1 MELNEFI
8 KNIADQFEST
18 DPSVFNAKTEIKDL
32 DEWSSLIAL
41 SIVAMIDEEYDVVLK
56 GDDVKNLKTIEDLYN
71 VVKTKAEEN

>member
-18 DPSVFNAKTEIKDL
+18 DSSIFNAKTEIKDL

-71 VVKTKAEEN
+71 VVKTKAEEK

>member
-18 DPSVFNAKTEIKDL
+18 DPSIFNAKTEIKDL
-32 DEWSSLIAL
+32 DEWSYLIAL